1 MQKLLNSF
9 SINKGAGGSTLMIDP
24 LDETI
29 TSLRRRIEQF
39 KKDHPELYE
48 SEIDDKEVNSA
59 YWKTFHSLKNGSTL
73 REEDEQR
80 KSQQHTTREDF
91 SKADE
96 FKRALSSKKKSTTI

>member
-48 SEIDDKEVNSA
+48 SESN
-59 YWKTFHSLKNGSTL
+59 
-73 REEDEQR
+73 EQR
-80 KSQQHTTREDF
+80 EPQQHASRKDI
-91 SKADE
+91 SKSE
-96 FKRALSSKKKSTTI
+96 ELRRALHAQKKNSSL

>member
-80 KSQQHTTREDF
+80 ELQQHTTRKDF
-91 SKADE
+91 SQADE
-96 FKRALSSKKKSTTI
+96 LKRTLLPKKKSTTI

>member
-48 SEIDDKEVNSA
+48 SEIN
-59 YWKTFHSLKNGSTL
+59 
-73 REEDEQR
+73 EQR
-80 KSQQHTTREDF
+80 EPQQHTTRKDF
-91 SKADE
+91 SQADE
-96 FKRALSSKKKSTTI
+96 LKRALSSKKKTTTI